1 LLPGVSLA
9 ELPHIVP
16 DEREYFASE
25 MMAFL
30 VAFLISLPCPV
41 INTPSPLSLVG
52 PRLLHEQWLA
62 RAIAAGMTVRP
73 WRRGAS
79 AAVGGCQVVAQH
91 PTSDSGE
98 HDGSGVRTYSLV
110 GRRCF
115 AEPDTETPSPAIV
128 DQLRRLAA
136 AVGVQV
142 MTAQFVR
149 QDRELCFV
157 GATTT
162 VDVSIP
168 AVADA
173 ILEIVDPPS

>member
-1 LLPGVSLA
+1 
-9 ELPHIVP
+9 
-16 DEREYFASE
+16 
-25 MMAFL
+25 
-30 VAFLISLPCPV
+30 
-41 INTPSPLSLVG
+41 
-52 PRLLHEQWLA
+52 
-62 RAIAAGMTVRP
+62 
-73 WRRGAS
+73 
-79 AAVGGCQVVAQH
+79 
-91 PTSDSGE
+91 
-98 HDGSGVRTYSLV
+98 VRTYSLV

-149 QDRELCFV
+149 HDRELCFV
-157 GATTT
+157 AATTT